1 MNSFTKQTHGGKNQ
15 ICYYQRVSGGGKKNY
30 KFGIIYTLLYIKQA
44 LLYSTGNN
52 I

>member
-1 MNSFTKQTHGGKNQ
+1 MEEKTKFIITKGEVG
-15 ICYYQRVSGGGKKNY
+15 SGGGKKNY
-30 KFGIIYTLLYIKQA
+30 KFGIIYTLLYIKQD